1 MCNAGIASSS
11 TFEETPTD
19 ADRSTVNPEGSGH
32 LTAGGAGPKGKTVNA
47 SNKTRSQA
55 PKAGTLQHR
64 PAEALSTSPTFPRHS
79 SPPTFPASPP
89 TWGNWLSAIG
99 SELATQDNP
108 SPIHPVGSEQAEI
121 LLPACAPDQNGT
133 GSWSDAANYLTS
145 ASNTPSS
152 SEWEAVACPHELL
165 DDGVITDGSAD
176 DRFAEAEAHGVPAY
190 LAIRTFTMPRRSPS
204 LTTASSLVPLR
215 ENSSMADVPST
226 IHPPWGMARKRPNLP
241 HLDDINI
248 PAPEDVSLL
257 PGFSAPAWQ
266 GSPGICNRAACQDSC
281 WAPRQ
286 VSHSSDDDTPTFT
299 AESSPSP
306 ATPDSSSGCASEQG
320 QGLIPIEEI
329 AKDFMEALTANFD
342 GSPHA
347 SNPPAA
353 SRIPVPAAP
362 VLRNIYSKVPSGSWP
377 EKHTDTG
384 HADLQRVLG
393 QGEDAPWA
401 CYVPAAAAASG
412 ADPALHSQEAGL
424 TGPGTGPSNM
434 LLSLL
439 QRSQAP
445 TWPGIPPDGLPGV
458 SAAQAA
464 AIDAAFHQQPNG
476 GATQLPGE
484 GSWWPNEVVMGA
496 AASQES
502 DKVSFP
508 QGASK
513 GFADEA
519 ARAEGFSQEPSQG
532 CGEDIAPEGGE
543 ESVWGPDEVA
553 KAAADLGW
561 RAATYTVAPT
571 LPSAPTWNLMPENPS
586 PDDCGDCTQHHAEV
600 PAASLCQI
608 HQAQQRQDSLNLL
621 RQPMWETR
629 FPGNVTKGTGAAHAR
644 SAASSQP
651 RTSAHEWGAQWRQHW
666 PLGGVPAPTPVM
678 QTPPVGNSAPAPI
691 GGICQGSREGAR
703 GPWTQSEG
711 AAQPHAF
718 GSIQPV
724 PTLPR
729 HHAPT
734 ETGHVR
740 DPWSNAGGPS
750 PPIHSERDK
759 APQCDLQDPPG
770 QAPTRAPTCRGTPS
784 AEPASVLCTPFPTP
798 GSVMPPC
805 FEWPTSLGP
814 PGPESEPGSDI
825 QQVQLA
831 MELSYDA
838 TRPLSDKLLHFPMWY
853 LASCSDYFLANK
865 AHKALV
871 EFEKLSSVTSHPT
884 QTVLSRLR
892 SVRLMDAQL
901 HVTASYHHD
910 ELKTALVVHH
920 WARSCLGRSID
931 ALAAIKEHVL
941 RLPQHTEW
949 RVLYDFE
956 MAAVLPAGLQ
966 WSPSIHEDMWKDA
979 RVGCLSGQHQ
989 PPLPLWVQ
997 LNSPDESV
1005 CRIKFEASYS

>member
-1 MCNAGIASSS
+1 MIVLITQALRAGEHSKCGASAQFVVGQDSLSGLSYLINPTRRNIQLNSGIASSS

-32 LTAGGAGPKGKTVNA
+32 LTA
-47 SNKTRSQA
+47 
-55 PKAGTLQHR
+55 
-64 PAEALSTSPTFPRHS
+64 
-79 SPPTFPASPP
+79 
-89 TWGNWLSAIG
+89 
-99 SELATQDNP
+99 
-108 SPIHPVGSEQAEI
+108 
-121 LLPACAPDQNGT
+121 
-133 GSWSDAANYLTS
+133 
-145 ASNTPSS
+145 
-152 SEWEAVACPHELL
+152 
-165 DDGVITDGSAD
+165 DGSAD

-286 VSHSSDDDTPTFT
+286 
-299 AESSPSP
+299 
-306 ATPDSSSGCASEQG
+306 
-320 QGLIPIEEI
+320 
-329 AKDFMEALTANFD
+329 
-342 GSPHA
+342 
-347 SNPPAA
+347 
-353 SRIPVPAAP
+353 
-362 VLRNIYSKVPSGSWP
+362 
-377 EKHTDTG
+377 
-384 HADLQRVLG
+384 
-393 QGEDAPWA
+393 
-401 CYVPAAAAASG
+401 
-412 ADPALHSQEAGL
+412 
-424 TGPGTGPSNM
+424 
-434 LLSLL
+434 
-439 QRSQAP
+439 
-445 TWPGIPPDGLPGV
+445 
-458 SAAQAA
+458 
-464 AIDAAFHQQPNG
+464 
-476 GATQLPGE
+476 
-484 GSWWPNEVVMGA
+484 
-496 AASQES
+496 
-502 DKVSFP
+502 
-508 QGASK
+508 GASK

-586 PDDCGDCTQHHAEV
+586 PDDCGDCTQHHAE
-600 PAASLCQI
+600 
-608 HQAQQRQDSLNLL
+608 
-621 RQPMWETR
+621 
-629 FPGNVTKGTGAAHAR
+629 
-644 SAASSQP
+644 
-651 RTSAHEWGAQWRQHW
+651 
-666 PLGGVPAPTPVM
+666 
-678 QTPPVGNSAPAPI
+678 
-691 GGICQGSREGAR
+691 
-703 GPWTQSEG
+703 
-711 AAQPHAF
+711 
-718 GSIQPV
+718 
-724 PTLPR
+724 
-729 HHAPT
+729 
-734 ETGHVR
+734 
-740 DPWSNAGGPS
+740 
-750 PPIHSERDK
+750 
-759 APQCDLQDPPG
+759 
-770 QAPTRAPTCRGTPS
+770 
-784 AEPASVLCTPFPTP
+784 
-798 GSVMPPC
+798 
-805 FEWPTSLGP
+805 
-814 PGPESEPGSDI
+814 
-825 QQVQLA
+825 VQLA